1 MTKTAPSLAT
11 TASCGQFVRPRLCP
25 RTRGVC
31 LEVDLNPDCRCQFDC
46 IYCSVDRRA
55 REPFRKV
62 DVHRLIEELTEQLS
76 AAGTDPVTG
85 RGIIQHVVVSGG
97 GEPTVSPQFAE
108 AMEGILHLRALR
120 QHPFFKIVLM
130 TNAVALHEPVVARTL
145 KLLCRDDEIWVK
157 LDAGS
162 PAWMEVVNRPESPAF
177 ERVLTNLRHLGRQR
191 PIVVQSLFPQVSGK
205 TVSPLEIENYAR
217 LLKQLADDGVQIAQ
231 VQIYSASQPTNE
243 PSCGHLPLRTLSDI
257 VRQVRQHTGLKV
269 EVF

>member
-1 MTKTAPSLAT
+1 
-11 TASCGQFVRPRLCP
+11 
-25 RTRGVC
+25 

-46 IYCSVDRRA
+46 IYCSVDRHA
-55 REPFRKV
+55 REPHGEV
-62 DVHRLIEELTEQLS
+62 DVSRMLEELSEQLD

-85 RGIIQHVVVSGG
+85 RGLIQRVVISGS

-120 QHPFFKIVLM
+120 QQPFFKIVLM
-130 TNAVALHEPVVARTL
+130 TNAVELHEPAVARTL

-177 ERVLTNLRHLGRQR
+177 ERVLTNLRNLGRQR

-205 TVSPLEIENYAR
+205 TVPPLEIDNYTR
-217 LLKQLADDGVQIAQ
+217 LLKQLADDGVQITQ
-231 VQIYSASQPTNE
+231 VQIYSASQPTAE
-243 PSCGHLPLRTLSDI
+243 PGCGHLPLRTLSDI
-257 VRQVRQHTGLKV
+257 ARQVRQNTGLKV

>member
-1 MTKTAPSLAT
+1 MTKTAPSPAV
-11 TASCGQFVRPRLCP
+11 TAFGGQFVRPRLCP

-55 REPFRKV
+55 REPFRQV
-62 DVHRLIEELTEQLS
+62 EVGRMIEELADQLG
-76 AAGTDPVTG
+76 AAGTDPVSG
-85 RGIIQHVVVSGG
+85 RGMIQHVVIAGS
-97 GEPTVSPQFAE
+97 GEPTVSPQFAG
-108 AMEGILHLRALR
+108 AMEGILHLRALG

-130 TNAVALHEPVVARTL
+130 TNAVALHEPTVARTL
-145 KLLCRDDEIWVK
+145 RLLCRQDEIWVK

-162 PAWMEVVNRPESPAF
+162 AAWMEVVNRPESPAF
-177 ERVLTNLRHLGRQR
+177 ERVLANLRHLGRQR

-205 TVSPLEIENYAR
+205 PVSPLEIQTYAH

-231 VQIYSASQPTNE
+231 VQIYSASPPTAE
-243 PSCGHLPLRTLSDI
+243 PNCGHLPLRTLSDI
-257 VRQVRQHTGLKV
+257 ARQVRQHTGLKV